1 MLINMEVYEQRRTI
15 GDTSLVLSCGTK
27 YARNINDL
35 LALERFRPTI
45 YLTTRPRLLVYTGG
59 RRRSH
64 LNSRPLPGGRSWR
77 ISRFD
82 TLHRT
87 CADFVDPTYA
97 SIHALILHMYEF

>member
-1 MLINMEVYEQRRTI
+1 MMGSGVANP
-15 GDTSLVLSCGTK
+15 SCGTK

-64 LNSRPLPGGRSWR
+64 LNSRPLPGDDHGESLE
-77 ISRFD
+77 FD

-87 CADFVDPTYA
+87 CADFVDPT
-97 SIHALILHMYEF
+97 